1 MSPQKQ
7 NEPEMQ
13 VINDLVPPIPRS
25 AMEEEGQSLLL
36 VDLLRLPSRFTFKR
50 YRIDVLG
57 FLAAWL
63 WVLLILGLGYL
74 MTRIGA

>member
-1 MSPQKQ
+1 MDSNMQ

-25 AMEEEGQSLLL
+25 TLEEEGQSLLL
-36 VDLLRLPSRFTFKR
+36 VDLLRLPSRFSFQR
-50 YRIDVLG
+50 YRVDVLG

-74 MTRIGA
+74 ITRIGA